1 MAVVAEDEEVAKS
14 GKDDSKEKEN
24 EKKDEK
30 KDEKEDSKGKDDSQ
44 EKMEKEDKRRDME
57 KTDSRR
63 ERERPQRRGSRREK
77 RDGDENKSVR
87 SKRSARGG
95 SDRKDEVRS
104 ERRKRRPSMRDA
116 NGSVGGG
123 SYKSKRS
130 QGSRKSRGKRGSR
143 LGNDLEEKI
152 SLLTKELH
160 EEKGKIVEIQE
171 GLENEAL
178 SEDIYSM
185 LMISKP
191 WSTPFIYSL
200 MIFMFQLGTYVLII
214 YDFLQTKKPAEYL
227 NPPINVQTPVRFA
240 QWFALIV
247 ALSTQGDVTASVT
260 TIGMLLDAEAYEQ
273 FSEAVLESQS
283 RSNEKTRFNCGGGR
297 KNLPY
302 ILYGANV
309 CRMCQGFAGEACDDI
324 TQEVSGLKVPEQPR
338 RIWTNGGF
346 ILFCLLI
353 PMATYLLVV
362 GKLQADGYFQP
373 NNMFVTFG
381 DEVNPSA
388 QSHNGLYTMT
398 HLKSYNRFIYE
409 ENNTRGSRSGYFVYC
424 SLDRDK
430 KWTFLTLT
438 DDQFKKGKDEKFKTA
453 CENDVLAYSEN
464 FVGVGPFAP
473 YQADQ
478 DGWKIRSDLGMF
490 TDLDFLNLEPA
501 EFRRDMDCGELIG
514 RSSYSGEIV
523 LEKGEFFGHCNCKGN
538 YHGPNCMRKASCRI
552 IEIQDPM
559 KKFTGFANI
568 FYSYDTLDKLT
579 FNDEAVYIH
588 NYGNTTEPNYDL
600 ILNTGNRW
608 VLLKASKADYF
619 PVWKIWVLTLV
630 TAFI

>member
-200 MIFMFQLGTYVLII
+200 MIFMFQLATYVLII
-214 YDFLQTKKPAEYL
+214 YDFLQTKKPSEYL

-309 CRMCQGFAGEACDDI
+309 CRMCQGFLGLIIAIFMIIEANDIIDLFKEFTGLQFISVLDDLAFELAAAGFAGEACDDI

-346 ILFCLLI
+346 ILFSNSN
-353 PMATYLLVV
+353 
-362 GKLQADGYFQP
+362 GY
-373 NNMFVTFG
+373 V
-381 DEVNPSA
+381 
-388 QSHNGLYTMT
+388 
-398 HLKSYNRFIYE
+398 
-409 ENNTRGSRSGYFVYC
+409 
-424 SLDRDK
+424 
-430 KWTFLTLT
+430 
-438 DDQFKKGKDEKFKTA
+438 
-453 CENDVLAYSEN
+453 
-464 FVGVGPFAP
+464 FVG
-473 YQADQ
+473 
-478 DGWKIRSDLGMF
+478 
-490 TDLDFLNLEPA
+490 
-501 EFRRDMDCGELIG
+501 CGE
-514 RSSYSGEIV
+514 V
-523 LEKGEFFGHCNCKGN
+523 
-538 YHGPNCMRKASCRI
+538 A
-552 IEIQDPM
+552 
-559 KKFTGFANI
+559 
-568 FYSYDTLDKLT
+568 
-579 FNDEAVYIH
+579 
-588 NYGNTTEPNYDL
+588 
-600 ILNTGNRW
+600 NRW
-608 VLLKASKADYF
+608 VFSTKQHVCHIWRRSKPFGSESQWIIHYDTSQ
-619 PVWKIWVLTLV
+619 KLQSLRLQRE
-630 TAFI
+630 